1 MSALVEIL
9 RKPLYRESDRGKMEW
24 KFHKGLNEFQIYYT
38 YVLLSSSDVKPKK
51 SQREQEKMTLKYE
64 YTNK

>member
-9 RKPLYRESDRGKMEW
+9 RKPLCTESDRGKMEW

-51 SQREQEKMTLKYE
+51 NLKE
-64 YTNK
+64 NKKK

>member
-38 YVLLSSSDVKPKK
+38 YVLLSSRP
-51 SQREQEKMTLKYE
+51 
-64 YTNK
+64 

>member
-9 RKPLYRESDRGKMEW
+9 RKPLCTESDRGKMEW

-51 SQREQEKMTLKYE
+51 ISKRTRK
-64 YTNK
+64 NN